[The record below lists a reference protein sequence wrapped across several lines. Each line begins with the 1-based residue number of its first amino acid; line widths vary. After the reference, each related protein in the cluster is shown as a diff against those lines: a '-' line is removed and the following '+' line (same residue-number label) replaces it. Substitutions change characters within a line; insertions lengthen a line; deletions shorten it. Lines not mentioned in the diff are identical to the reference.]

1 MKEEKQ
7 SWEEMRRPDCGG
19 GARARVRAS
28 VVFFFFACFVYF
40 LLLFFFTIA
49 EDPVLQ

>member
-19 GARARVRAS
+19 GARALVRAS
-28 VVFFFFACFVYF
+28 VVFFFLRVLFTFCY
-40 LLLFFFTIA
+40 FFFTIV